1 MIVEIATAISLI
13 KGAKQAFDVAKE
25 AFDEIKEC
33 AEAGK
38 SAHDSLSALTSFFS
52 AAGKAEEGI
61 AKAKELQQNPPE
73 NVPEDNRSDYE
84 IVIDMMVAE
93 RQLKQFYV
101 ELREMFTYQFQEPGL
116 YQEFMDR
123 LQKLRDGRR
132 RAETEKLLHKKAV
145 EMQARRKRQQRFD
158 MIFQV
163 VGGAVVVFI
172 FVAFFWGMLW
182 MFSQKGAF

>member
-13 KGAKQAFDVAKE
+13 KGAKQAFDIAKE

-61 AKAKELQQNPPE
+61 AKAKELHENPPE

-132 RAETEKLLHKKAV
+132 KVETEKRLHQKAL
-145 EMQARRKRQQRFD
+145 EMKARRKKQQQLD
-158 MIFQV
+158 VVFQV
-163 VGGAVVVFI
+163 IASLIVVAIVAAFVWFI
-172 FVAFFWGMLW
+172 VWMLG
-182 MFSQKGAF
+182 QKGTL

>member
-61 AKAKELQQNPPE
+61 AKAKELNENPPD
-73 NVPEDNRSDYE
+73 NVPEDRRSDYE

-145 EMQARRKRQQRFD
+145 EMQARRKRQQQFD
-158 MIFQV
+158 VVFQV
-163 VGGAVVVFI
+163 LGGAVVIFI
-172 FVAFFWGMLW
+172 IVAFFWVMLW